1 MYHWDV
7 VFLCV
12 DDGEGADEFPPSTPV
27 LLGGVQILSMPAKR
41 QVHLSSLSSQMA
53 VMGQSLQQV
62 ELQLRMQQKQH
73 EDVMKILVHRLAVA
87 PQDRLLA
94 AAA

>member
-1 MYHWDV
+1 
-7 VFLCV
+7 
-12 DDGEGADEFPPSTPV
+12 
-27 LLGGVQILSMPAKR
+27 
-41 QVHLSSLSSQMA
+41 MA

-73 EDVMKILVHRLAVA
+73 EDVMKILVQRLAVA

-94 AAA
+94 AAAQFSMSPVSTKMGEELKECISATLDH